1 MPYMV
6 NHNIESRYYNVPLKI
21 AEMNPKKLPQNYKLL
36 FALILSFKKNPFKAH
51 DDYIC
56 QILGVGKSSV
66 QRGLKMLEEL
76 ELIERRVSRY
86 RGKVINRTI
95 SPLVGYRDVFGIPAE
110 LFTSKELNATDKLL
124 YGIIAYWAGEGVR
137 NNGMTTASNAQLG
150 ELIGIS
156 PQLTSKRLK
165 FLEQQGLVKVERSDD
180 KQYREITPL
189 VALYTDD
196 LAFKAFK
203 KICEL
208 EGREID
214 HETEERIRAVAI
226 EYTDKLT
233 EYAIKTKYELY
244 YRHHGIKDV
253 GEFVKSVRELLDYWN
268 ELGITNYESYTEHF
282 AKISEDEPAND
293 PAEQPKDDPEDD
305 QPEQQEQTETPVINE
320 DIPSWAQGYADDLS
334 YFTNNDHTEQP
345 ESSEDETEYA
355 HYPELVQQAIR
366 NAKQAGVDLDTKFSE
381 LEQYMSPE
389 LMEHAV
395 RYAQSNKTK
404 PERLKGAMNEV
415 LMQYKNNTP
424 VDKKE
429 IEHRIRRFSTS

>member
-208 EGREID
+208 EGREITPD
-214 HETEERIRAVAI
+214 IEEKVRKIAI
-226 EYTDKLT
+226 DRTDKLT
-233 EYAIKTKYELY
+233 EYALKTKYELY
-244 YRHHGIKDV
+244 YKYHGIKDV
-253 GEFVKSVRELLDYWN
+253 GEFVKSVIELLDRWN
-268 ELGITNYESYTEHF
+268 ELGITTYERYAEHF
-282 AKISEDEPAND
+282 AMISEDETASA
-293 PAEQPKDDPEDD
+293 PAEQSQDEPEDD
-305 QPEQQEQTETPVINE
+305 QPEQQEQTEPPVINE
-320 DIPSWAQGYADDLS
+320 DIPSWALDYADDLS

-366 NAKQAGVDLDTKFSE
+366 DAKQAGVDLGAIFGE